1 MNIKVD
7 IPPEMRRRVA
17 AVAELTG
24 LSESEIVADA
34 LENGHSL
41 EWQERFAKKVSDGLA
56 AADRGE
62 FASASD
68 IERVRN
74 KHRPE

>member
-7 IPPEMRRRVA
+7 MTPAMKQRMA

-24 LSESEIVADA
+24 LSEAQIITDA

-41 EWQERFAKKVSDGLA
+41 DWQIRFARKVAEGA
-56 AADRGE
+56 EAADRGE

-68 IERVRN
+68 VDRVRN
-74 KHRPE
+74 KYRQG